1 VASLYRVFTAVQ
13 YNGRMPP
20 GDALVIAANA
30 ALADPNVRESVRQM
44 HADGYGLVQ
53 MVEALGLDDEMSDRV
68 REIVA
73 ALPQNVVDGIRE
85 ATLAMLETREFAMP
99 LECRVT
105 EAQMLTRDPVEVD
118 VSRENGKPTIRIRAT
133 H

>member
-1 VASLYRVFTAVQ
+1 
-13 YNGRMPP
+13 MPP